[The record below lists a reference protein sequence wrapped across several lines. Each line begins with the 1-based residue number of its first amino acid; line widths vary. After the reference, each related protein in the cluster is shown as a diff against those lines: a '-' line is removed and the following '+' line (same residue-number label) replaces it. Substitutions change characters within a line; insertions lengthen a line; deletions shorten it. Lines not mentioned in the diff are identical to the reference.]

1 MKLRFDKV
9 AALRSWTFVAIAY
22 SLVVVILI
30 YFLYPQFYLLRHE
43 VIIVLSFFAIWRYGW
58 MFLNYIRAMI
68 YAYIYY
74 PGIKKSIEKIPLSK
88 RYPKH
93 LYFMIPSYKE
103 DFWVTIETFR
113 SILSEISSI
122 PSDVT
127 IVVATA
133 TKEEDDVIQRMFD
146 AHTLTQKVELIFQHQ
161 SQGKRIAMGHA
172 LRSIAR
178 HYNHHSDYDPNSVT
192 IFMDGDSYMQ
202 EGFLKKLL
210 PFFANDPKI
219 GAVTTNEVAYINSKN
234 SWYKDWFNLKFG
246 QRHILF
252 QSHSL
257 SRKVMTLTGRLSA
270 YRTSIVVEEPF
281 ISQVEND
288 ILISPIHGK
297 FRFLMGDDKT
307 TWFYLLKHGWDM
319 LYLPDLLCIS
329 LESRDGKF
337 LELSRSLPYRWFGN
351 TLRNNTRALKLG
363 PWSMGLY
370 IWYAILDQRLIMWT
384 SLVGISSA
392 ILLAVSVSFYYILFF
407 IAWVILVRLFQ
418 LFVISLGGHKVS
430 WRMPILIVYTQWIG
444 ALIKI
449 KAYYNLADQKWS
461 KNGDEQKMD
470 HNKDHIKSPLV
481 PWLPKIM
488 MVTSITIFISVLLFS
503 HNILSLPRFM
513 QFDLQSLQAPSIS
526 TPLDA
531 STTLSLKDTN
541 QSKVIYLVQKGVSS
555 TNKNNS
561 KIINNLIN
569 TYTKNK
575 DLILILPKGEIPL
588 YHPIVINRDNITL
601 KGAGSKK
608 TLLLSYLKSKDKAVI
623 QVKGER
629 LKRIGYIQNPI
640 YKNQSSFVLPTKK
653 SISSYLLI
661 RQPNDNA
668 FLKSLGSKRWNKKY
682 PYLRQEIIEVL
693 DYDLSRHKIYT
704 KKPILTDFQTPQT
717 EVIALKMVKNV
728 SLEDFSI
735 KQIVKN
741 DDIKRYRFLYT
752 NAIADMMVD
761 AISFEYSAKCHLRGV
776 SLLQVGSH
784 GVVCDYSYALLLENL
799 YINGSWNKG
808 KKGNGYLRIA
818 RTYYSVLRNSVIK
831 NIRHVTLQ
839 WSASGNHLYN
849 LLLGVDINL
858 HGGFAHD
865 NQIDHI
871 YFDVPSKHKWK
882 PITHC
887 PTNARWAPPDGEN
900 KILYKS
906 FKYEKG
912 SRKLE

>member
-1 MKLRFDKV
+1 MKLRFDRV
-9 AALRSWTFVAIAY
+9 AALRSWVFPAIVY
-22 SLVVVILI
+22 SSIVILLI

-43 VIIVLSFFAIWRYGW
+43 VIIALSFFALWRYGW
-58 MFLNYIRAMI
+58 MFLNYIRALV
-68 YAYIYY
+68 YAYVYY
-74 PGIKKSIEKIPLSK
+74 PRIKKSIEKIPPQY
-88 RYPKH
+88 RYPKQ

-103 DFWVTIETFR
+103 DFWVTVETFR
-113 SILSEISSI
+113 SILSEISTI
-122 PSDVT
+122 PSNVT

-133 TKEEDDVIQRMFD
+133 TKEEDAVIQKMFD
-146 AHTLTQKVELIFQHQ
+146 AHTLKQKVELIFQHQ

-178 HYNHHSDYDPNSVT
+178 HYNHHSEYDPNSVT

-210 PFFANDPKI
+210 PFFANDAKI

-288 ILISPIHGK
+288 ILISPVHGK

-363 PWSMGLY
+363 PWRMGLY

-384 SLVGISSA
+384 SLVGVSSA
-392 ILLAVSVSFYYILFF
+392 ILLSLSISFYYILFF

-418 LFVISLGGHKVS
+418 LFVIALGGHKVS

-449 KAYYNLADQKWS
+449 KAFYNLSDQKWS

-481 PWLPKIM
+481 SLLPKIM
-488 MVTSITIFISVLLFS
+488 MATSMTLFVLVLLLS
-503 HNILSLPRFM
+503 HNILSLPNFV
-513 QFDLQSLQAPSIS
+513 QIDLPSIQAPGIS

-531 STTLSLKDTN
+531 STVINTTDIN
-541 QSKVIYLVQKGVSS
+541 QPKVIDLGKKGVSS
-555 TNKNNS
+555 TNKNNTQ
-561 KIINNLIN
+561 IINNIISS
-569 TYTKNK
+569 YKGDK
-575 DLILILPKGEIPL
+575 ELILLLPQGEIPL
-588 YHPIVINRDNITL
+588 YHSIVINKSNITL
-601 KGAGSKK
+601 KGVSPQK
-608 TLLLSYLKSKDKAVI
+608 TKLISYLRSSDKAVI
-623 QVKGER
+623 KVQGER
-629 LKRIGYIQNPI
+629 LKRLGYIQQPI
-640 YKNQSSFVLPTKK
+640 YKNQSSFVMLTKK
-653 SISSYLLI
+653 EISPYLLV
-661 RQPNDNA
+661 RQSNDSS
-668 FLKSLGSKRWNKKY
+668 FLKELGSKKWHKKY
-682 PYLRQEIIEVL
+682 PYLRQEIVEVL
-693 DYDLSRHKIYT
+693 DKDLNRHKIYT
-704 KKPILTDFQTPQT
+704 KKPILTEFQPPNS
-717 EVIALKMVKNV
+717 EVIALKMVENIT
-728 SLEDFSI
+728 LRDFSI
-735 KQIVKN
+735 KQIANN
-741 DDIKRYRFLYT
+741 DDIKKYRFDYT
-752 NAIADMMVD
+752 NRFPDVMVD
-761 AISFEYSAKCHLRGV
+761 AISFEYAAKCHVDRV
-776 SLLQVGSH
+776 WLLDSGSH
-784 GVVCDYSYALLLENL
+784 SVICDYSYALLLENL
-799 YINGSWNKG
+799 YVNGSWNKG
-808 KKGNGYLRIA
+808 KKGNGYVRIA
-818 RTYYSVLRNSVIK
+818 RTFYSVLRNSMIK

-839 WSASGNHLYN
+839 WSSSGNHLYD
-849 LLLGVDINL
+849 LVLGVDINL
-858 HGGFAHD
+858 HGGYAHD

-871 YFDVPSKHKWK
+871 YFDVPKKHKWK
-882 PITHC
+882 PVTHC
-887 PTNARWAPPDGEN
+887 PKNARWAPPDGQN
-900 KILYKS
+900 SVNYKT